1 MQSSRASGG
10 IQCAKSKMTKSGLA
24 AARMDLTWSWV
35 RSKATKRYLTVGKGA
50 SVAVSAPGGR
60 PS

>member
-35 RSKATKRYLTVGKGA
+35 RSKATKRYLTVGK
-50 SVAVSAPGGR
+50 
-60 PS
+60 